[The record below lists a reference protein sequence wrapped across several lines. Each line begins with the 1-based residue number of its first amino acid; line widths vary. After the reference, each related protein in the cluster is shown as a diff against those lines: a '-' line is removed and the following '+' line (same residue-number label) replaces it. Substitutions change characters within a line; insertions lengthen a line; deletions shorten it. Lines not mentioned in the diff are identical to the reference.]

1 MKKEVRRYGG
11 KKMNLFG
18 GVIRISGIS
27 YQMFV
32 VFMVIVGGYIL
43 GKITIRGVS
52 LGTAGVFIASLLFGA
67 FFSTELH
74 HAMTVGG
81 SDITFNAFQIIEN
94 FGLCLFV
101 GSVGMMAGPT
111 FFSHL
116 KKNYK
121 AYTAVGAV
129 IILAGAL
136 VSLLCFYIGMGFIQ
150 VPSEEAA
157 LGITKNQYV
166 MAMITG
172 IMTGALTST
181 PAFSAAQATAAAVA
195 APEAAEAIQDVVTT
209 GHGIAYLFGVIGVVL
224 FVQIVPRFLKAD
236 MEKER
241 ALASCS
247 GTDSASPGKKTDTEK
262 DRIRIDESGFAAFG
276 LMAAAGIFIGMIRIP
291 LTSKGLS
298 GITFSLTTTGG
309 VLISGLVL
317 SSIGHIGPVSLRI
330 KEQVL
335 EVLREYGLVAFL
347 IGTGIPGGASFKH
360 FFQPVYFLFGV
371 IITIVPMVIG
381 YYLGKKL
388 LRLPLLTCLGAITGG
403 MTSTPALGALI
414 RSSGSS
420 DTAAPYAAAYPVA
433 LLCIILASQ
442 LLILLFGA

>member
-1 MKKEVRRYGG
+1 MQIFGG

-32 VFMVIVGGYIL
+32 VFLVILGGYIL
-43 GKITIRGVS
+43 GKITIKGVS
-52 LGTAGVFIASLLFGA
+52 LGTAGVFITSLLFGA
-67 FFSTELH
+67 FLSPELH
-74 HAMTVGG
+74 RAMTVDG
-81 SDITFNAFQIIEN
+81 SDITFNAFQIVEN
-94 FGLCLFV
+94 FGLSLFV
-101 GSVGMMAGPT
+101 GSVGMMAGPA

-136 VSLLCFYIGMGFIQ
+136 VSLVCFYMGMGFIQ
-150 VPSEEAA
+150 VPPEEAA

-166 MAMITG
+166 MAMVTG

-195 APEAAEAIQDVVTT
+195 APEAAEAIQDVITT
-209 GHGIAYLFGVIGVVL
+209 GHGIAYLFGVIGVVF

-241 ALASCS
+241 ALAACS
-247 GTDSASPGKKTDTEK
+247 GADSASADKKTAGEK
-262 DRIRIDESGFAAFG
+262 DWIKIDEFGFAAFG

-291 LTSKGLS
+291 LTPKGLS

-309 VLISGLVL
+309 VLISGLIF
-317 SSIGHIGPVSLRI
+317 SRIGHIGRVSLRV

-335 EVLREYGLVAFL
+335 EVLREYGLVTFL

-360 FFQPVYFLFGV
+360 FFQPVYFF
-371 IITIVPMVIG
+371 
-381 YYLGKKL
+381 
-388 LRLPLLTCLGAITGG
+388 
-403 MTSTPALGALI
+403 
-414 RSSGSS
+414 SG
-420 DTAAPYAAAYPVA
+420 
-433 LLCIILASQ
+433 
-442 LLILLFGA
+442 